1 MAYNFDELN
10 AVEIF
15 NIHEKL
21 RDDNTTIEFC
31 QTYGLLR
38 HTPYCPLHE
47 TEYNLNKRHNTYS

>member
-47 TEYNLNKRHNTYS
+47 TI